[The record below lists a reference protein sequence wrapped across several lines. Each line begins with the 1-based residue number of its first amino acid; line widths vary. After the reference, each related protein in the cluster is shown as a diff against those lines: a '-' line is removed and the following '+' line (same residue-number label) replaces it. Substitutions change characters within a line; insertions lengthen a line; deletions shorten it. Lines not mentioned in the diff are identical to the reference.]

1 MTYCWSKPEHPEK
14 NPHRQLRILRVL
26 KHSVTTIFK
35 KIELYDMS
43 WLMQIFSLFYCQTH
57 IFVMS
62 NVAVGVANQCKTECM
77 KLSLSKTG
85 MPVVIG
91 KKNHAPSCSF
101 SSHLHDRLWTLDS
114 NLDVCSLGSPA
125 KQEMITSN
133 RLLTHFSCFLR
144 NSMKAKRAETHLH
157 ILTVV
162 K

>member
-1 MTYCWSKPEHPEK
+1 MTYCWSKPEYPEK

-26 KHSVTTIFK
+26 KHSVTTIFQ

-43 WLMQIFSLFYCQTH
+43 WLMQISSPFYCQTH

-91 KKNHAPSCSF
+91 KNIMHPQVHSVPTCMIGYGPSTPTWMSV
-101 SSHLHDRLWTLDS
+101 LWVVLQ
-114 NLDVCSLGSPA
+114 N
-125 KQEMITSN
+125 
-133 RLLTHFSCFLR
+133 
-144 NSMKAKRAETHLH
+144 KRR
-157 ILTVV
+157 
-162 K
+162 